1 MPSPATLSRFVAMV
15 ESGAFLQAI
24 EEFYAPTATMQE
36 NFSPP
41 RVGKAALLANE
52 RKVLVGTRTVTSQCV
67 GPVLV
72 NGDIVV
78 IRWLFHFTGNDG
90 RVLRIEELAYQRWEG
105 EEIVQEQ
112 FFYDPGQMKTPVP
125 PSYAGGPTSPS
136 P

>member
-15 ESGAFLQAI
+15 ERGEFLPAI
-24 EEFYAPTATMQE
+24 EAFYAPNATMQE
-36 NFSPP
+36 NFSAP

-52 RKVLVGTRTVTSQCV
+52 RKVLVGTRTVTSACV
-67 GPVLV
+67 GPILV
-72 NGDIVV
+72 NGDVVV

-105 EEIVQEQ
+105 EQIVQEQ
-112 FFYDPGQMKTPVP
+112 FFYDPAQMKTPLAP
-125 PSYAGGPTSPS
+125 TYGGPKSPS